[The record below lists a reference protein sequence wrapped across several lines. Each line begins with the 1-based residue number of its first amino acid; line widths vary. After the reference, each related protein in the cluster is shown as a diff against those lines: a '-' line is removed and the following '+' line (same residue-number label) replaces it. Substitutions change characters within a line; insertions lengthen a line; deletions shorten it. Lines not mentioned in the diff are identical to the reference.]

1 MSENNSEFVF
11 ENIQFDVRKTVI
23 KKYVFITHYSENN
36 INALRTSDKKIRFYL
51 SQELYTLIQK
61 LIRFGFIDKLQSQPK
76 IIPAQ
81 YPQRIDGV
89 EITAYKN
96 DDSLYGSLAFLINSP
111 SKSIF
116 YCHSFTNKGAHSKR
130 LKNWKKV
137 IRQNQPSSFYLDAKM
152 YTNNSHTIISE
163 TGIQKQ
169 FGKFISHVSADAPA
183 KVLFSPLN
191 PERLAKY
198 NETAREHD
206 RIILWQREYAELLN
220 FFFPDDEFL
229 TSFSKDEQNLA
240 VIQQVDT
247 KLEIIDAENNYTD
260 PMLRP
265 VTAANYPTK
274 ITPLI
279 TPIDDNSLLQLKQ
292 DLKIEQIIFW

>member
-1 MSENNSEFVF
+1 
-11 ENIQFDVRKTVI
+11 
-23 KKYVFITHYSENN
+23 HYSENN

-61 LIRFGFIDKLQSQPK
+61 LIRFGFIDKLQSRPK

-96 DDSLYGSLAFLINSP
+96 DDSLYGSLAFLINSS

-152 YTNNSHTIISE
+152 YTNNSHPIISE

-169 FGKFISHVSADAPA
+169 FSKFISHVSADAPA
-183 KVLFSPLN
+183 KVLFSPLS

-206 RIILWQREYAELLN
+206 RIILWQKEYAELLN

-229 TSFSKDEQNLA
+229 TSLSDGQNLA
-240 VIQQVDT
+240 IIQQGDP
-247 KLEIIDAENNYTD
+247 KLVIIDAENNYID

-279 TPIDDNSLLQLKQ
+279 TPIDDNSLLQLKR